1 MTCNTQLYRASF
13 QEAQNRWDSWNW
25 VSTVYI
31 KRSHTSPKLNHK
43 NGNEINNNKV
53 GTWSRNQRSSG
64 CNPRHPYPNLQ
75 TNTKQTNGKEMRSI
89 KIKVSK
95 ELTSSSPAATL
106 FLYYLLLQASLSKPL
121 CKPHQNT
128 LLYSPGPPLLQQKNL
143 PPERIPLPLFSKP
156 AKKNLTPFQNIL
168 HFLPCFCLP

>member
-1 MTCNTQLYRASF
+1 
-13 QEAQNRWDSWNW
+13 
-25 VSTVYI
+25 
-31 KRSHTSPKLNHK
+31 
-43 NGNEINNNKV
+43 
-53 GTWSRNQRSSG
+53 
-64 CNPRHPYPNLQ
+64 
-75 TNTKQTNGKEMRSI
+75 MRSI

-168 HFLPCFCLP
+168 HFLPCFCLPQQATTRSPVRRSGSMSSLTTTMASHAPCHPSMQLVFLQKRGPPTLKKWKNSTLPVGHKMPFVSNYKNSNNKIVTTNHYT